1 MVGSKLMDDEI
12 RYRLL
17 KHIEENPE
25 QSQRELAKAMGISLG
40 KTNFCIKAL
49 VDVGFI
55 KVVNFAK
62 SSNKLKYA
70 YVLTPQGLS
79 EKAAVTVRFLK
90 AKQRQYEQ
98 LEKEIADLKQ
108 ETPRQS

>member
-1 MVGSKLMDDEI
+1 MDDEI

-25 QSQRELAKAMGISLG
+25 QSQRKLAKAMGISLG

-49 VDVGFI
+49 VDVGLV

-62 SSNKLKYA
+62 SKNKLNYA
-70 YVLTPQGLS
+70 YVLTPKGLS

-90 AKQRQYEQ
+90 AKQTQYEV
-98 LEKEIADLKQ
+98 LEKEICNLKR
-108 ETPRQS
+108 EAARNR